1 MKKLVSVFVLLL
13 VFSGCSNEV
22 TTNTPGFQAFK
33 DDTLWRAIDVKAYVS
48 LDGHVRILAMAQNE
62 QVEIHMSS
70 TDVGTYYFASVDD
83 ENTAEYSV
91 SYDGN
96 FLRYLTYDLNGP
108 ILNINNPVIIGGTNY
123 GEDFFVSTTSLGG
136 GSGMTVD
143 TTVNDNGFVTGVL
156 INSPGSGYEAGDI
169 ITINGGDNN
178 AKFKILSV
186 IEITDNSNGTIT
198 GTFRF
203 TAKNAILNPTV
214 NELVSFQYGAFYQ
227 LPLIPEL

>member
-1 MKKLVSVFVLLL
+1 MKKLFSLFVLVF

-33 DDTLWRAIDVKAYVS
+33 DDTLWRAIDVKAYVYI
-48 LDGHVRILAMAQNE
+48 DGHLRILAMAQNE
-62 QVEIHMSS
+62 TVELNLSS

-83 ENTAEYSV
+83 ENTADFSL
-91 SYDGN
+91 SYNGD
-96 FLRYLTYDLNGP
+96 FLRYLTYGVNGP
-108 ILNINNPVIIGGTNY
+108 ILNINNPVVVGGTNY
-123 GEDFFVSTTSLGG
+123 SEDFFVSTTSLGG

-143 TTVNDNGFVTGVL
+143 TTVDDNGFVTGVL

-186 IEITDNSNGTIT
+186 LEITDNSNGTIT

-203 TAKNAILNPTV
+203 TAKNAIPNPTV
-214 NELVSFQYGAFYQ
+214 NELVSFQFGAFHQ

>member
-1 MKKLVSVFVLLL
+1 MKKLVSLFVLVF

-33 DDTLWRAIDVKAYVS
+33 DDTLWRAIDVSAYVS
-48 LDGHVRILAMAQNE
+48 IDGHVRIVAMAQNE
-62 QVEIHMSS
+62 QVEINMSS
-70 TDVGTYYFASVDD
+70 TNVGTYYFASVDD

-91 SYDGN
+91 TYDGD

-108 ILNINNPVIIGGTNY
+108 ILNINNPVIIGGTGYSEN
-123 GEDFFVSTTSLGG
+123 FNVSTNSLSG

-143 TTVNDNGFVTGVL
+143 TTVDDNGFVTGVL
-156 INSPGSGYEAGDI
+156 INSNGSGYEAGDV

-203 TAKNAILNPTV
+203 TAKNAIPNPTV

-227 LPLIPEL
+227 LPLLPEL

>member
-1 MKKLVSVFVLLL
+1 MKKLVSIFVLLI
-13 VFSGCSNEV
+13 VFCGCSNEV

-48 LDGHVRILAMAQNE
+48 LDGHVRILAMAENE
-62 QVEIHMSS
+62 QVEINMSS
-70 TDVGTYYFASVDD
+70 TNVGTYYFASVDD
-83 ENTAEYSV
+83 ENTADFSM
-91 SYDGN
+91 SYNGD

-108 ILNINNPVIIGGTNY
+108 ILNINNPVLIAGTNY
-123 GEDFFVSTTSLGG
+123 SEGFNVSTNSLSG

-143 TTVNDNGFVTGVL
+143 TTVSDNGYVTGVL
-156 INSPGSGYEAGDI
+156 INSNGSGYEAGDI

-186 IEITDNSNGTIT
+186 IEITDNSNSTIT

-203 TAKNAILNPTV
+203 TAKNAFPNPTV

-227 LPLIPEL
+227 LPLQPEL